1 MELTQLEMFMHLSRY
16 ENMSV
21 VAQIMN
27 TSQPHISRMLAS
39 LEAELG
45 VKLFNRAGRN
55 IAINEQGR
63 TFLRYVQSALDAV
76 NAGRGAITSVRNE
89 IMGEIRI
96 GSYAFASIL
105 NPVIIDYAKE
115 HPLVQF
121 RLHSGSGGGGS
132 ANILLTSM
140 LNDHYVSEAQYPVF
154 RELFDEQYHLV
165 FSAAH
170 FPELTSRGSISL
182 KDVIDYPLILMG
194 PGSMYVNSDNF
205 LRETLMHMTNQ
216 SPQIA
221 FETGDYTQKMLLVLE
236 GRGLSLLPDSCLESA
251 GQIVPDLQILEFSDF
266 SYKRTI
272 AVARKPRALLSDA
285 ENDFWDFI
293 LVYYKKA
300 PDSGS

>member
-45 VKLFNRAGRN
+45 VKLFNRVGRN

-63 TFLRYVQSALDAV
+63 TFLRYVESALDAV
-76 NAGRGAITSVRNE
+76 NAGRGAITSVQNE
-89 IMGEIRI
+89 IMGEISI
-96 GSYAFASIL
+96 DTYAFASIL
-105 NPVIIDYAKE
+105 NPVITAYSSE

-121 RLHSGSGGGGS
+121 RLSAGSNGS
-132 ANILLTSM
+132 HNASILLTSL

-154 RELFDEQYHLV
+154 RKLFDEQYHLV
-165 FSAAH
+165 FSARH
-170 FPELTSRGSISL
+170 FPGLLSQSTLSL
-182 KDVIDYPLILMG
+182 KDVIDHPLILMG

-216 SPQIA
+216 APKIT
-221 FETGDYTQKMLLVLE
+221 FEISDYTQKMLLVLE

-251 GQIVPDLQILEFSDF
+251 RRIVPDLAVVDFSDF
-266 SYKRTI
+266 SYSRSI
-272 AVARKPRALLSDA
+272 AVARRPRQLLSEA
-285 ENDFWDFI
+285 ESSFWDYMAA
-293 LVYYKKA
+293 YYGLE
-300 PDSGS
+300 PDTQD